1 MPFPLPI
8 FSLVRRY
15 RRYTYSAYSVIV
27 RRLRSLHRY
36 TTSAQRRTADS
47 GTVSRVD
54 CPLCMPPL
62 WPLLA
67 PSKASSM
74 HKRAERGHSALTVV
88 VRIEKKHGMRQDS
101 RLVSRTT
108 QRSNDRSD
116 EGRIKHGVTT
126 VCVNQNRPHLRRF
139 TDNVESVMD
148 HTHTRAPRRA
158 RARAYD
164 VGAVFEVSTA
174 RWGVQVARVGCD
186 GA

>member
-1 MPFPLPI
+1 
-8 FSLVRRY
+8 
-15 RRYTYSAYSVIV
+15 
-27 RRLRSLHRY
+27 
-36 TTSAQRRTADS
+36 
-47 GTVSRVD
+47 
-54 CPLCMPPL
+54 
-62 WPLLA
+62 
-67 PSKASSM
+67 M

>member
-1 MPFPLPI
+1 MPAKRAVL
-8 FSLVRRY
+8 
-15 RRYTYSAYSVIV
+15 SA
-27 RRLRSLHRY
+27 LHAALA
-36 TTSAQRRTADS
+36 SAGSIA
-47 GTVSRVD
+47 
-54 CPLCMPPL
+54 
-62 WPLLA
+62 
-67 PSKASSM
+67 SKASSM
-74 HKRAERGHSALTVV
+74 HKRAERGHSALTVA
-88 VRIEKKHGMRQDS
+88 VRIEKKHGMREDS
-101 RLVSRTT
+101 RLVARTT

-148 HTHTRAPRRA
+148 HAHARATRA
-158 RARAYD
+158 RAHE